1 MSTSKESQ
9 FIGKTLN
16 NRYRIDKK
24 IGEGAVAR
32 VYQGKDLKTNT
43 TIAVK
48 QLMDTAQQADEAQI
62 TRFERESNA
71 MEELTHPNIVKVYDT
86 LVIDGD
92 HLIVMDYVSGGSLY
106 DIIQNEGKLDIPY
119 ALKIAH
125 DIASAMVLVHDE
137 DIIHRDIK
145 PDNILISREGTARL
159 TDFGMARFTY
169 MTRLTTK
176 DAMLGSILYMAPE
189 QFKTGEAV
197 KKSDIWA
204 YGITMY
210 EILAGKKP
218 FRMPQ
223 DIIISVQ
230 TPMMEVRPDVSPKIS
245 SFIDK
250 LLEKDVRKR
259 IPSFENIKIELE
271 ILLRSG

>member
-1 MSTSKESQ
+1 MSSSAQSQ
-9 FIGKTLN
+9 LIGKTLN
-16 NRYRIDKK
+16 NRYRIEQE
-24 IGEGAVAR
+24 IGNGAVAI
-32 VYQGKDLKTNT
+32 VYRGTDLKTNM

-48 QLMDTAQQADEAQI
+48 QLMDSAQQSDEAQI

-71 MEELTHPNIVKVYDT
+71 MEQLSHPSIVNVLDT
-86 LVIDGD
+86 LLIDGD

-106 DIIQNEGKLDIPY
+106 DILHNEGKLDITY

-176 DAMLGSILYMAPE
+176 DVILGSILYMAPE

-204 YGITMY
+204 YGITLY
-210 EILAGKKP
+210 EIMTGVKP
-218 FRMPQ
+218 FKMPQ
-223 DIIISVQ
+223 DIIVSPHV
-230 TPMMEVRPDVSPKIS
+230 PVMSVRPEVSAKVS
-245 SFIDK
+245 EFIDK

-259 IPSFENIKIELE
+259 IPNFDNIKIELE
-271 ILLRSG
+271 ILMRSV